1 MPRRRSEGRLVLC
14 PRAHRRTLDRVR
26 GRPLVFWIAVA
37 FAASAAGLALDK
49 GFADSTPPYD
59 EPLIA
64 LIGFAA
70 FLLCGA
76 AFVLLCAIAAARA
89 VRRSRARTG
98 ERHQAEI
105 PPRQWSYIAAAALGL
120 ALAYFF
126 LRGR

>member
-1 MPRRRSEGRLVLC
+1 
-14 PRAHRRTLDRVR
+14 VR
-26 GRPLVFWIAVA
+26 GRPPGFWIAVA
-37 FAASAAGLALDK
+37 LAASAAGLALDK
-49 GFADSTPPYD
+49 GFADNTPPYD

-64 LIGFAA
+64 QIGLMA

-89 VRRSRARTG
+89 VRSSRARLQKKVVFWPTG
-98 ERHQAEI
+98 ERRQTEI
-105 PPRQWSYIAAAALGL
+105 PPRQWAYIAAAALGL